1 MRHAAIKLGCATAYA
16 LVLASAVMVP
26 GAIAQDTSAHA
37 LAEKFSRA
45 EAEEEARAEQARQ
58 AEAARKAAA
67 VKEAARRKAAEAEA
81 ARQAEAKA
89 QAQAQAQARAKAQAQ
104 AQAEAERQRLEAQRR
119 ADEAEMLRQARA
131 EAEARRAA
139 EVKAEAVRAEAERAQ
154 AERAEAE
161 RAEAARIVR
170 ESQERQ
176 RQAAEKARLEAEREA
191 ARAQAQRLAREAEQ
205 RRQAEARRAEEARK
219 AEAQRMAREV
229 EKQRQADERESV
241 EAQLLKEQTELE
253 DKRQQELSEIAAK
266 FRLAREARERAA
278 RQEAETA
285 RIAKKPD
292 MEETRTS
299 LGGPLPV
306 DTNEHAP
313 ERVSVLLIVEPR
325 RPGKATN
332 PVLCIEK
339 SCYISGGA
347 DDAADRVTRD
357 HALGPG
363 NTIGRRAGPCNK
375 QRTCIYR
382 NVYLGQIASIQPVD
396 LGFWG
401 HKRHD
406 IYTVRPDKSCD
417 VIKGRLFCASPV
429 IGHGYRAW
437 IVPEEIA
444 ARAGAR
450 ALEAALAEG
459 LPPARSAA
467 LDTWTSTVRQDR

>member
-16 LVLASAVMVP
+16 FVLASVVMVP
-26 GAIAQDTSAHA
+26 GASAQDSSAHA

-45 EAEEEARAEQARQ
+45 EAEEARAEQARQ
-58 AEAARKAAA
+58 SEAARKAEAA
-67 VKEAARRKAAEAEA
+67 KKAAAAKEAARRKAAEA
-81 ARQAEAKA
+81 ARQAEIR
-89 QAQAQAQARAKAQAQ
+89 AQAR
-104 AQAEAERQRLEAQRR
+104 AQAEAERQRVEAQRR

-139 EVKAEAVRAEAERAQ
+139 ELKAQAERAA

-161 RAEAARIVR
+161 RIAR
-170 ESQERQ
+170 ETEERQ
-176 RQAAEKARLEAEREA
+176 RQEAKARLEAEREA

-219 AEAQRMAREV
+219 AEAARMAREV
-229 EKQRQADERESV
+229 EEQRRADERESV

-253 DKRQQELSEIAAK
+253 DKRQQELSDIAAK

-292 MEETRTS
+292 MEDTRTS
-299 LGGPLPV
+299 LGGPRPA
-306 DTNEHAP
+306 DTYEHAP

-325 RPGKATN
+325 RPGKSTN

-382 NVYLGQIASIQPVD
+382 NVYLGEIASIQPID

-450 ALEAALAEG
+450 ALEAALEEG

-467 LDTWTSTVRQDR
+467 LGGWTSTVRQDR